1 MKASAHGIATLA
13 ATLWVGGLWAIG
25 YVAVPVL
32 FKSQP
37 DKQLAGMLAG
47 NMFSLVAYIG
57 MASACYLLVYQ
68 ITQWGKS
75 AVRQVLFWVI
85 AIMLLLDL
93 IGQLGLQPLMADL
106 KAQALPDDVMHS
118 AFAGRFKMLHGIASI
133 LYLAQ
138 SILGAVLV
146 LKMRR
151 C

>member
-1 MKASAHGIATLA
+1 MKAPAHGIASLA

-32 FKSQP
+32 FQGQP

-47 NMFSLVAYIG
+47 KMFSLVAYIG

-68 ITQWGKS
+68 IAHSGKS
-75 AVRQVLFWVI
+75 AIRQALFWVI
-85 AIMLLLDL
+85 AVMLLLDL
-93 IGQLGLQPLMADL
+93 VGQFGLQPLMADL
-106 KAQALPDDVMHS
+106 KVQALPNDVMHS
-118 AFAGRFKMLHGIASI
+118 PFAGRFKMLHGISSV

>member
-1 MKASAHGIATLA
+1 MKAPAQGTATLA

-47 NMFSLVAYIG
+47 KMFSLVAYIG
-57 MASACYLLVYQ
+57 MASACYLLGYQ
-68 ITQWGKS
+68 IAQWGKS
-75 AVRQVLFWVI
+75 AIRQALSWVI

-93 IGQLGLQPLMADL
+93 IGQFGLQPLMAEL
-106 KAQALPDDVMHS
+106 KVQALPDEVTHS

>member
-1 MKASAHGIATLA
+1 MKAPVHGIASLA

-32 FKSQP
+32 FQSQP

-47 NMFSLVAYIG
+47 KMFSVVAYIG
-57 MASACYLLVYQ
+57 VAGACYLLVYQ
-68 ITQWGKS
+68 IAQSGKS
-75 AVRQVLFWVI
+75 AIRQTLFWVI

-93 IGQLGLQPLMADL
+93 VGQLGLQPLMADL
-106 KAQALPDDVMHS
+106 KLQALPDDVMHS
-118 AFAGRFKMLHGIASI
+118 AFAGRFKMLHGIASV

>member
-1 MKASAHGIATLA
+1 M
-13 ATLWVGGLWAIG
+13 GGLWAIG

-32 FKSQP
+32 FKGQP

-47 NMFSLVAYIG
+47 KMFSLVAYIG
-57 MASACYLLVYQ
+57 MASACYRLAYLIAQ
-68 ITQWGKS
+68 SGKS
-75 AVRQVLFWVI
+75 AIRQALFWVI

-93 IGQLGLQPLMADL
+93 VGQLGLQPLMADL

-118 AFAGRFKMLHGIASI
+118 PFAGRFKMLHGIASI